1 MLMTSAE
8 DHSTMASEHRLSK
21 PARKANF
28 ENAATYKTEKNLA
41 RLRAAKNT
49 KSQKTQEMDSQI
61 KFLVYMHYYDLKKHL
76 NTMPM
81 QPVNVSLSPTLSLD
95 DAVEEVLAR
104 TRGAFLANP
113 ETRQWGWEPSF
124 KLDDVE
130 FSSRPSKN
138 VVSEGILFKDI
149 LGQTLGKYFKT
160 LMSSNKL
167 SVVDERR
174 RTISVKLILFE
185 STALKPTESED
196 SDEDSNMRSLT
207 SKRKKKQKNV
217 MNLKKARSSSDAE
230 SMSDEP
236 WNPANNTILQSQ
248 STPPPPRPPYT
259 RMVTRS
265 VARLLTNEDPS
276 LIPNTVDSTAI
287 KRMDDQ
293 TILGEFRTPYHCHPH
308 SHASHRTSGYDVYL
322 FHRISAIVTPDG
334 EIQLIKSNMEE
345 GVVVHKNWPACV
357 KQGKCPE
364 RGWLG
369 KGMRKYCF
377 KGYIGQQQFAL
388 FQLGGYFFFSG
399 VDNRT
404 HSRIIVDE
412 YRSLIMSNYL
422 LNVFKQRAQFFNV
435 PLPAVRFHIEDTFIG
450 ELVNYNAIPAPPF
463 GSSETRS
470 MLNTTFMAAPFVD
483 FGDQSEIRYIGG
495 DGEWRAEEFRD
506 EMDSVLQ
513 AFVHSVLVDTAH
525 ALIVTDIQGI
535 FMNNGELLLFDP
547 QIHSLD
553 KHWWRDDAGIEV
565 INKFL
570 AEHKC
575 NKYCEKLQLEGKS
588 PESVLPFSHSM
599 SPAQPLSPALVHAA
613 IPAHASIPFTA
624 IPGPT
629 SASIQVQFPTPLP
642 VPASPTQQ
650 YAATPVPIEP
660 AAGSGSMSV
669 GVPPAELLPPFP
681 TRLRTVS
688 TKPILPPIIS
698 LLQTPSCSSSA
709 PSHRNGPLRTG
720 WSPRKL

>member
-8 DHSTMASEHRLSK
+8 DHSTMASEHCLSK

-28 ENAATYKTEKNLA
+28 EKAATYKTEKNLA

-61 KFLVYMHYYDLKKHL
+61 K
-76 NTMPM
+76 
-81 QPVNVSLSPTLSLD
+81 
-95 DAVEEVLAR
+95 
-104 TRGAFLANP
+104 
-113 ETRQWGWEPSF
+113 
-124 KLDDVE
+124 DDVE

-138 VVSEGILFKDI
+138 VVSEGILFKNI
-149 LGQTLGKYFKT
+149 LGQTPGKYFKM

-207 SKRKKKQKNV
+207 SKCKKKQKNV

-236 WNPANNTILQSQ
+236 WNPTNNTILQSQ
-248 STPPPPRPPYT
+248 STPPPPRPSYT

-265 VARLLTNEDPS
+265 VARLLTNEDP
-276 LIPNTVDSTAI
+276 LPIPNTVDSTAI
-287 KRMDDQ
+287 KQMDDQ

-364 RGWLG
+364 HGWLG

-388 FQLGGYFFFSG
+388 FQLEGYFFFSG
-399 VDNRT
+399 VDNCT
-404 HSRIIVDE
+404 HSRIIQ
-412 YRSLIMSNYL
+412 RS
-422 LNVFKQRAQFFNV
+422 QFFNV

-483 FGDQSEIRYIGG
+483 FGDQSEIRYIRG
-495 DGEWRAEEFRD
+495 DGEWCAEEFRD

-599 SPAQPLSPALVHAA
+599 SPAQPLSPTLVHAA
-613 IPAHASIPFTA
+613 IPAHASIPFTT

-669 GVPPAELLPPFP
+669 GYKANITAYNISTSDSELF
-681 TRLRTVS
+681 
-688 TKPILPPIIS
+688 KF
-698 LLQTPSCSSSA
+698 CSIAQKWSA
-709 PSHRNGPLRTG
+709 SYWMVTQEALIQCM
-720 WSPRKL
+720 